1 MLGIDTVVVKFLYRG
16 WKARYRDHRA
26 EIQALTSALLP
37 GEIAVDVGANK
48 GSFIPSLA
56 KAVVD
61 GRLIAFEPQPY
72 LADYLRRIVATMGLS
87 SVQVEAQGVS
97 DRPGQLRLGIPGVG
111 ASSPGASF
119 EEAVMTRESC
129 KLLDVP
135 VCTLDG
141 YFASESRRIGAIKID
156 VEGHEMAVLRGAE
169 SIMSQHRPLIVCE
182 CENRHLTGCSVE
194 EVLGYFRSFGYDGY
208 FVQRGRLRPVAE
220 FNSQHH
226 QRAEGEDYWNRKDY
240 CNNFVMQYVGR

>member
-1 MLGIDTVVVKFLYRG
+1 MPGIDATVVKFLYRG
-16 WKARYRDHRA
+16 WKARYRDHKA
-26 EIQALTSALLP
+26 EILALTSALQP
-37 GEIAVDVGANK
+37 GDIAVDVGANK

-56 KAVVD
+56 KAVAA
-61 GRLIAFEPQPY
+61 GKLIAFEPQPY
-72 LADYLRRIVATMGLS
+72 LADYLKGIVAAAGLS
-87 SVQVEAQGVS
+87 NVQVEAQGVS
-97 DRPGQLRLGIPGVG
+97 DRSGSLRLGIPGYG

-129 KLLDVP
+129 TLLDVP

-141 YFASESRRIGAIKID
+141 YFATESRRIGAIKID
-156 VEGHEMAVLRGAE
+156 VEGHELAVLRGAE
-169 SIMSQHRPLIVCE
+169 SIMSHHRPLIVCE
-182 CENRHLTGCSVE
+182 CENRHLTEYGVE

-220 FNSQHH
+220 FNSNQH